1 MASDISLFRFVN
13 GRPAAREQLVRY
25 PIYTS
30 AEADL
35 HTSTLGLR
43 FTVTEDHFPRGG
55 GGGGGGGNGRAM
67 KLKCTASIGG
77 MYWKSN
83 EKSAEGLKQKRGA
96 AAMEGLAG
104 GDPSTGKKEGG
115 I

>member
-1 MASDISLFRFVN
+1 METWQKMVSDTSPLRFVN

-55 GGGGGGGNGRAM
+55 GGGGGGGGNGRAM
-67 KLKCTASIGG
+67 KLG
-77 MYWKSN
+77 WD
-83 EKSAEGLKQKRGA
+83 SAL
-96 AAMEGLAG
+96 L
-104 GDPSTGKKEGG
+104 
-115 I
+115 

>member
-1 MASDISLFRFVN
+1 MN
-13 GRPAAREQLVRY
+13 GRPAEMEHLVSY

-30 AEADL
+30 NEEDL

-43 FTVTEDHFPRGG
+43 FTVADEHFPRGG
-55 GGGGGGGNGRAM
+55 GNKGGGRAM

-77 MYWKSN
+77 MYWRSN
-83 EKSAEGLKQKRGA
+83 EKSAEGMKQKRGA

-104 GDPSTGKKEGG
+104 DDPGTGTKG
-115 I
+115 

>member
-1 MASDISLFRFVN
+1 
-13 GRPAAREQLVRY
+13 
-25 PIYTS
+25 
-30 AEADL
+30 
-35 HTSTLGLR
+35 
-43 FTVTEDHFPRGG
+43 
-55 GGGGGGGNGRAM
+55 M

-83 EKSAEGLKQKRGA
+83 EKSAEGIKQKRGA

-104 GDPSTGKKEGG
+104 DDPGTGKGAFH